1 MLQNSPYPNG
11 IFVPSRDPTGAALYT
26 QINIADLV
34 VPAGGGAAV
43 CTVGTATGSVT
54 TVTNP
59 INPAPPACLTS
70 ANNTAIGSTVPA
82 FVESFVGNSPK
93 PRISVGIGVNWNS
106 PFGPFR
112 IDFAHAITKVDG
124 DDTKS
129 FTFNVGT
136 QF

>member
-1 MLQNSPYPNG
+1 
-11 IFVPSRDPTGAALYT
+11 
-26 QINIADLV
+26 
-34 VPAGGGAAV
+34 
-43 CTVGTATGSVT
+43 
-54 TVTNP
+54 
-59 INPAPPACLTS
+59 
-70 ANNTAIGSTVPA
+70 
-82 FVESFVGNSPK
+82 FVETFVGNSPK

-112 IDFAHAITKVDG
+112 IDFAHAITKVNG